1 MDDETVDV
9 EIITTRGAAKEP
21 HTTGQASFTEDD
33 AEDFAAESD
42 SDSSCISSDSIMR
55 NADFVSLNWDFVDYL
70 YIAIEVRYLV
80 GI

>member
-55 NADFVSLNWDFVDYL
+55 NADFVSLN
-70 YIAIEVRYLV
+70 
-80 GI
+80 